1 LIKKT
6 KSTYFERS
14 RTKLVQSF
22 KMD

>member
-1 LIKKT
+1 LIKRT
-6 KSTYFERS
+6 KSTYFRRW

>member
-1 LIKKT
+1 LIKRT
-6 KSTYFERS
+6 KFTYFKRW

>member
-1 LIKKT
+1 LIKRT
-6 KSTYFERS
+6 KSTYSERW

>member
-1 LIKKT
+1 LIKRT
-6 KSTYFERS
+6 KSTYFKRW

>member
-1 LIKKT
+1 LIKRT
-6 KSTYFERS
+6 KSMYFERW